1 MFDTLRQSENPF
13 LAPMF
18 LLPLTKTGNL
28 TMDREQAQR
37 EAGGKGRRIKLNEDA
52 GNKVSHS
59 QMPPAVG
66 PGQRGVAHSECTS
79 DIYLDQLLV

>member
-37 EAGGKGRRIKLNEDA
+37 EAGGKARRVKLSEDV
-52 GNKVSHS
+52 GNKVRHRPRIHE
-59 QMPPAVG
+59 QKN
-66 PGQRGVAHSECTS
+66 
-79 DIYLDQLLV
+79 